1 MRKRGNVL
9 REPGSSPG
17 LLMVEGQQFRFSLDG
32 VWRSAAPPR
41 PGQVVDVELDQN
53 SQIIAITSIAE
64 SQLAKEQAEAAM
76 VKAKEKGGEIFQK
89 LVAKVGVPSLVAGGL
104 LLIGWF
110 FLATVSIQIPL
121 LGNLDFTF
129 WQVLGLL
136 NSSNVQEA
144 MERSLH
150 PSAGI
155 YGLLALIAFAGPFV
169 CYVWKD
175 RRAPLGG
182 VAPLVFMLIVW
193 VAARSSIQSAFGG
206 DAAGPLGDM
215 ARQVQAEAMKA
226 ISLGMGAYLS
236 MLVSLYFAA
245 MATMKFL
252 SARSAV
258 TEAPAKSRQAA
269 A

>member
-1 MRKRGNVL
+1 MRKRGNIL
-9 REPGSSPG
+9 REPGSEPG
-17 LLMVEGQQFRFSLDG
+17 LLMIEGQQFRFSLDNI
-32 VWRSAAPPR
+32 WRSEVLPKA
-41 PGQVVDVELDQN
+41 GQVVEVDLDQD
-53 SQIIAITSIAE
+53 SRIVAITPVAD
-64 SQLAKEQAEAAM
+64 SQLAREQAEVAM
-76 VKAKEKGGEIFQK
+76 TMAKEKGGAIVQNV
-89 LVAKVGVPSLVAGGL
+89 VAKVGMRDLIAGVL

-144 MERSLH
+144 MGRGLH
-150 PSAGI
+150 PSAGF
-155 YGLLALIAFAGPFV
+155 YGLLALLAFAGPFV
-169 CYVWKD
+169 HHVWKD
-175 RRAPLGG
+175 KRAVLGG

-193 VAARSSIQSAFGG
+193 AAAHSSLQSAFGG
-206 DAAGPLGDM
+206 DAGGPLGEM

-236 MLVSLYFAA
+236 ILVSLYFAA
-245 MATMKFL
+245 TATLKFL
-252 SARSAV
+252 AAKPAV
-258 TEAPAKSRQAA
+258 TEVAAKSKRAA